1 MHTPPSIPACERC
14 NMRLAPHLTV
24 RRKRDL
30 FGDVR
35 IKGEG
40 TLRNIFPFFFNIHP
54 PLSLPA
60 SSPSA
65 KTPSDTLGVPPLLTP
80 PHHPPSTFAD
90 SGSALE

>member
-35 IKGEG
+35 IGREG
-40 TLRNIFPFFFNIHP
+40 ILQNVFFFFFALFFFNTPTSIPACELFICEDSIRYSCSP
-54 PLSLPA
+54 PPRNPPA
-60 SSPSA
+60 SPSL
-65 KTPSDTLGVPPLLTP
+65 DIR
-80 PHHPPSTFAD
+80 
-90 SGSALE
+90 